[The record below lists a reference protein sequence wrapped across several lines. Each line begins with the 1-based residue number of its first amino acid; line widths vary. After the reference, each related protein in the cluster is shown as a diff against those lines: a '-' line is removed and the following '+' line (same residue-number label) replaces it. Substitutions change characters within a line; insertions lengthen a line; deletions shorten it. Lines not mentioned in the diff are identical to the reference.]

1 MRYMIA
7 ESSAPAIELSKE
19 IHILTNY
26 MHLEKSRIGDR
37 LDQSFHVDGDM
48 NGKNIAP
55 LLLLP
60 FVENSY
66 KHGVYGKTDQA
77 WISLDIRIKDSEL
90 RFKLVNGK
98 CRQAGTLSTGTGLH
112 NVRKRLSL
120 LYPQSHDLRIT
131 EDDDTFIVSLT
142 LMLDKISI
150 PA

>member
-7 ESSAPAIELSKE
+7 ESSAPTIGLSKE

-37 LDQSFHVDGDM
+37 LDQSFYVDGDM
-48 NGKNIAP
+48 EGKNIAP

-66 KHGVYGKTDQA
+66 KHGVYDLTEQA
-77 WISLDIRIKDSEL
+77 WISLDIRVRDSEL

-98 CRQAGTLSTGTGLH
+98 STTSAKQSTGTGLH

-131 EDDDTFIVSLT
+131 EDNDTFVVSLT